1 MNALISSLPLML
13 TAPAGSSDGAP
24 GGSMAISLVMFVG
37 IILIM
42 YFLMI
47 RPQRKKQ
54 KDTEKMLAALKK
66 NDKIVTIGG
75 IRGTIVSVKE
85 QTVIVKVDDNVKLE
99 FNRSAI
105 HSVLSAVPAEAE
117 EPEKKDNSKKK
128 K

>member
-1 MNALISSLPLML
+1 MNTLISSLPQML
-13 TAPAGSSDGAP
+13 TPPQGSEGGAGSLG
-24 GGSMAISLVMFVG
+24 ISLFMFVG

-54 KDTEKMLAALKK
+54 KETEKMLSALKK

-75 IRGTIVSVKE
+75 IHGTIQSVNE
-85 QTVIVKVDDNVKLE
+85 QSVIVKIDDNVKMK

-105 HSVLSAVPAEAE
+105 HSVVNAVQE
-117 EPEKKDNSKKK
+117 EPAAKEEKKDNSKKNK
-128 K
+128 